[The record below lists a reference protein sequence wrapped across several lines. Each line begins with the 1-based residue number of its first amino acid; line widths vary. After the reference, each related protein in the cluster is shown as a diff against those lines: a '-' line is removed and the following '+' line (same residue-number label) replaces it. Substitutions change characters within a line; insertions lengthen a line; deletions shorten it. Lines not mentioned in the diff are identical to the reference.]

1 MSIINLLKDVLNS
14 NKSSVSESNLEHHF
28 SEFRKN
34 VVGLDQTFMS
44 PYGEKNHLC

>member
-1 MSIINLLKDVLNS
+1 M
-14 NKSSVSESNLEHHF
+14 SESRLELHF

-44 PYGEKNHLC
+44 PYGEKKIIYAGLFEGPVNTKPDAR